1 MTNPIHIGINR
12 ATLALSNNQQVV
24 AIRPAGKGEQQSYA
38 LTEAGKLISIKGQR
52 IDGKGVTRFI
62 TERGFA
68 PAKEG
73 DAAAERLA
81 DKIAMR
87 EGVELVEKA
96 SRDRAKELQKSLS
109 GLACTFVPFDTERPC
124 EAIKVREDEQ
134 FSTTIFTF
142 GTGFSPSAVKG
153 DYLPAE
159 GFNCLD
165 ANLGEGWIV
174 GPGIDPATMPRNSEY
189 GGLIERAVFIL
200 ENSGIGQIVGAT
212 QLAMDENAPVDAP
225 FPRGQMQLALAGSED
240 RLVIGI
246 DAVDEVVVQYVRDD
260 KVIFQRTGL
269 DPNGNSL
276 NIGTAI
282 GAIAA
287 ALVRVSD
294 MDTQGTKATRN
305 KKAA

>member
-1 MTNPIHIGINR
+1 MKNSIYVGVNG
-12 ATLALSNNQQVV
+12 AFLALTSGQHAI

-38 LTEAGKLISIKGQR
+38 LTEAGELISIKGQR
-52 IDGKGVTRFI
+52 INGFGVTRYI
-62 TERGFA
+62 TGLGFA

-109 GLACTFVPFDTERPC
+109 GLACTYVPFEAARPC
-124 EAIKVREDEQ
+124 EAIKVREDEH
-134 FSTTIFTF
+134 FTTTIFAL
-142 GTGFSPSAVKG
+142 GAGFWPSAVKG
-153 DYLPAE
+153 DYLPDE
-159 GFNCLD
+159 GFKCME

-174 GPGIDPATMPRNSEY
+174 APGVDPATMPRNSEY

-200 ENSGIGQIVGAT
+200 ENSGIGQIVGAR
-212 QLAMDENAPVDAP
+212 QLAMDEDAPVDAP
-225 FPRGQMQLALAGSED
+225 FPRGQMQLALAGSQD
-240 RLVIGI
+240 HLVIGI
-246 DAVDEVVVQYVRDD
+246 DAVDDLVVQYVRDD
-260 KVIFQRTGL
+260 KVIFQRAGL

-294 MDTQGTKATRN
+294 MDTQGAKATHV